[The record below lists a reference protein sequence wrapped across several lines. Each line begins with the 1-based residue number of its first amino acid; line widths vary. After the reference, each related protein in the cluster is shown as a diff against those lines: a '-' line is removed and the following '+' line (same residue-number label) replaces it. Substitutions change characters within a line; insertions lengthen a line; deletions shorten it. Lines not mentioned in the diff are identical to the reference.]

1 MGISIHP
8 IESFDETEAINILK
22 ALLESKHTIKTF
34 FGENDRTPNH
44 DGFFE
49 LIDHTLTPRKQ
60 FIVQIKKTKKL
71 TPNVIGTNKG
81 KYVYEL
87 KTNFLEYVKQ
97 KVTESPAIY
106 FVVDI
111 EDKRIFWLY
120 LSDEVLMNM
129 DFEGKE
135 KISYGFSDENI
146 LSDIISFT
154 STLDKI
160 ILQRNKIFVNKTSED
175 IAKMQDAID
184 YLNQYLDHDLKA
196 IKDSIFPNLW
206 RFGIK
211 CSDNP
216 GISIGLGQEM
226 NMIDCSDAVALYPQI
241 KGTNDSGIQEY
252 MLNNDNLFNHLTLGK
267 QVDLSE
273 YSKDTLNKIIVLF
286 FEKGIPA
293 KYLPNTVL
301 SELIHV
307 FIKKSSCFF
316 DSSDTSNI
324 TVNEANRRYILLCK
338 YAQYLLSSP
347 SINDQ
352 EKFVQQTILNRLNR
366 GQTAFWDI
374 MSYRELI
381 PTFSQYCKTLKDDN
395 PLFSPRLF
403 LYISKEY
410 YIYLD
415 VLMELKNRNIDTIQ
429 QVWDYE
435 WFSICQMSKDER
447 FNAIENMT
455 KQLVS
460 QLTLLYNEM
469 YDNMFPCNKYKTNY
483 KYLFKVK
490 QIATGSI
497 YSDISYV
504 YQKYKNHD
512 LSINYDSN
520 LKEDSFMGEDR
531 DKDLVSVTQG
541 VDISSMFIDDT
552 PLYYSLSCMTYNGI
566 CETIGLPIQK
576 LKIGKRSISGGLSF
590 F

>member
-1 MGISIHP
+1 
-8 IESFDETEAINILK
+8 
-22 ALLESKHTIKTF
+22 
-34 FGENDRTPNH
+34 
-44 DGFFE
+44 
-49 LIDHTLTPRKQ
+49 
-60 FIVQIKKTKKL
+60 
-71 TPNVIGTNKG
+71 
-81 KYVYEL
+81 
-87 KTNFLEYVKQ
+87 
-97 KVTESPAIY
+97 
-106 FVVDI
+106 
-111 EDKRIFWLY
+111 
-120 LSDEVLMNM
+120 
-129 DFEGKE
+129 
-135 KISYGFSDENI
+135 
-146 LSDIISFT
+146 
-154 STLDKI
+154 
-160 ILQRNKIFVNKTSED
+160 
-175 IAKMQDAID
+175 
-184 YLNQYLDHDLKA
+184 
-196 IKDSIFPNLW
+196 
-206 RFGIK
+206 
-211 CSDNP
+211 
-216 GISIGLGQEM
+216 
-226 NMIDCSDAVALYPQI
+226 
-241 KGTNDSGIQEY
+241 
-252 MLNNDNLFNHLTLGK
+252 
-267 QVDLSE
+267 
-273 YSKDTLNKIIVLF
+273 
-286 FEKGIPA
+286 
-293 KYLPNTVL
+293 
-301 SELIHV
+301 
-307 FIKKSSCFF
+307 
-316 DSSDTSNI
+316 
-324 TVNEANRRYILLCK
+324 
-338 YAQYLLSSP
+338 
-347 SINDQ
+347 
-352 EKFVQQTILNRLNR
+352 
-366 GQTAFWDI
+366 

-395 PLFSPRLF
+395 PLFSPKLF